1 MEVWGSSGAGKTQF
15 IMGLLLQLSKKNS
28 CRFGIADFKNDYG
41 GPFLEKTGTAFFDL
55 WDAGAP
61 YNPLA
66 LLSDNPRA
74 VETAVIELR
83 DIVEVAAKSFT
94 NMGHR
99 QQAKLQ
105 EALMEAYNIGR
116 RERRWPTLKT
126 LNDLLDRDLRGVIG
140 DLTSHNLFRDGPPL
154 GTIVDE
160 NVVFGLSK
168 IPGNGLTTV
177 LAGGFILSAL
187 LLKVQSMEPVANTV
201 RYISVV
207 DEAHRVAGFKAID
220 TMIRE
225 GRSKGLAV
233 ILATQQ
239 PNDLP
244 EVVGANA
251 LTKICFRLPDAMMAK
266 AAAKRLNPNDRR
278 LADQI
283 KTLGVGEAFVSLAGQ
298 SPQLVRMVQL
308 WRDSENLS

>member
-1 MEVWGSSGAGKTQF
+1 
-15 IMGLLLQLSKKNS
+15 
-28 CRFGIADFKNDYG
+28 
-41 GPFLEKTGTAFFDL
+41 
-55 WDAGAP
+55 
-61 YNPLA
+61 
-66 LLSDNPRA
+66 
-74 VETAVIELR
+74 
-83 DIVEVAAKSFT
+83 
-94 NMGHR
+94 
-99 QQAKLQ
+99 
-105 EALMEAYNIGR
+105 
-116 RERRWPTLKT
+116 
-126 LNDLLDRDLRGVIG
+126 
-140 DLTSHNLFRDGPPL
+140 
-154 GTIVDE
+154 
-160 NVVFGLSK
+160 
-168 IPGNGLTTV
+168 V

-187 LLKVQSMEPVANTV
+187 LLKIQTMEPVANTV

-283 KTLGVGEAFVSLAGQ
+283 KTLGVGEAFISLAGQ
-298 SPQLVRMVQL
+298 APQLVRMVQL
-308 WRDSENLS
+308 WRDADQLMS